1 MDKRSPLHQ
10 FQRTGQRVVEKDD
23 LKKGICRA
31 ARGRLCSGHS
41 QRVHVDLFFRFS
53 FDLCVFRPTWAGC
66 TLGNSKASPAPT
78 LLPCGQSEPT
88 KASDLDIHNDH
99 ENDIDSDS
107 EYDNDNDN
115 DNDNDKNDKND
126 DDDNNDDNDKTDDI
140 DIDSDIDSGND
151 DNDNDEHENVKTLKK
166 FKMWKTTKP
175 FSFHSADVSL
185 CRRPKPGFGGKC
197 QRMVRPRATSWKSF
211 MLKGTVFWPARVVA
225 EVEEKGTITCLY
237 VCVHCKMFLVE
248 DILWWVTAEHEE
260 RNISV

>member
-1 MDKRSPLHQ
+1 M
-10 FQRTGQRVVEKDD
+10 VEKDD

-31 ARGRLCSGHS
+31 AGGRLCSGHS

-115 DNDNDKNDKND
+115 DKNDKND
-126 DDDNNDDNDKTDDI
+126 DDDNNDDNDDNDKNDDI
-140 DIDSDIDSGND
+140 DIDSATAATTTTTTMNTKTS
-151 DNDNDEHENVKTLKK
+151 KTLKNSK
-166 FKMWKTTKP
+166 CGKQQ
-175 FSFHSADVSL
+175 SHSVFILRLFFPEEDPSQDLEAS
-185 CRRPKPGFGGKC
+185 
-197 QRMVRPRATSWKSF
+197 VRGW
-211 MLKGTVFWPARVVA
+211 
-225 EVEEKGTITCLY
+225 
-237 VCVHCKMFLVE
+237 
-248 DILWWVTAEHEE
+248 
-260 RNISV
+260 